1 MRTNTLSTDQLSTG
15 VETKEDKQQ
24 EGESPKRRTAIAE
37 ERKRDAYHGGQAKHH
52 AHIDKHMEE
61 EDTQHT
67 VAIDAPE
74 LEGLPLGQVD
84 KPQDEREKEQ
94 QHTCRPYKALFL
106 AYGAE
111 NEVGVLLG
119 HKLQFCL
126 RAVQESLAF
135 KPS

>member
-1 MRTNTLSTDQLSTG
+1 
-15 VETKEDKQQ
+15 
-24 EGESPKRRTAIAE
+24 
-37 ERKRDAYHGGQAKHH
+37 
-52 AHIDKHMEE
+52 MEE

-106 AYGAE
+106 AHGAE
-111 NEVGVLLG
+111 DEVGVLLG
-119 HKLQFCL
+119 HVLELGLGSVEEAFAL
-126 RAVQESLAF
+126 ESA
-135 KPS
+135 